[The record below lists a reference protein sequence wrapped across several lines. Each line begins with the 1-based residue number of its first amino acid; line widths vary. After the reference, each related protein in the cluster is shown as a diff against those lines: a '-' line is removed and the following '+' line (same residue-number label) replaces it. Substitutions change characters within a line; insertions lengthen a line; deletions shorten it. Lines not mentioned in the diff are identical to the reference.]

1 MGEVSSSIPFERM
14 VQCCPVPLRFHE
26 RFFKETLVILARM
39 PFSHLI
45 EKHGISEVIQC
56 QITYPAVI
64 ALIPIYILRIAD
76 VIVLSVMRSC
86 K

>member
-1 MGEVSSSIPFERM
+1 MGEVRPSIPFKRM
-14 VQCCPVPLRFHE
+14 VQCCPISLRFHE
-26 RFFKETLVILARM
+26 RFFKESFVILAWM
-39 PFSHLI
+39 PLSHLI